1 MTHADESYAKW
12 WLDRNGAPSTD
23 HSCGKVFYT
32 AGYHDCEREL
42 KAKFTAMIESA
53 YVRDS
58 SLQKLADAVAEL

>member
-1 MTHADESYAKW
+1 MTNADESYAKW

-42 KAKFTAMIESA
+42 KAKIITMIESA
-53 YVRDS
+53 CVRDN
-58 SLQKLADAVAEL
+58 SLQKMISGVKDL